1 VGSQTVELRMHG
13 AIVASLVINI
23 DNVITS
29 ITVMLAGNIILHI
42 VIPWISHY
50 KQRRLQ
56 EIVTH
61 DRNRQGAKETMS
73 RKMHCKMLQTCLL
86 QFLFRRRNC
95 HLYALGGCTE
105 V

>member
-1 VGSQTVELRMHG
+1 MHG

-61 DRNRQGAKETMS
+61 DRNRQGAS
-73 RKMHCKMLQTCLL
+73 
-86 QFLFRRRNC
+86 
-95 HLYALGGCTE
+95 YSSYLGGGTFICMR
-105 V
+105 